1 MPQPTI
7 VKDRMGSKNRMLV
20 PKSSG
25 TAESS
30 ETPHFTFQ
38 VGSLEYR
45 FALVQQVI
53 PVGANDRHQ
62 RMAGEDYPCQDANY
76 RHSAA
81 WLGSPALFA
90 VVLNGRNAVPLGRD
104 FILCVKVR
112 FDNIAFFN
120 FEHDYRL
127 RLTCRLIVTAHRNVN
142 TPSKPISV

>member
-53 PVGANDRHQ
+53 PVGANDQNQPVCGADLFSESTAH
-62 RMAGEDYPCQDANY
+62 AN
-76 RHSAA
+76 SAA
-81 WLGSPALFA
+81 FY
-90 VVLNGRNAVPLGRD
+90 
-104 FILCVKVR
+104 C
-112 FDNIAFFN
+112 
-120 FEHDYRL
+120 
-127 RLTCRLIVTAHRNVN
+127 
-142 TPSKPISV
+142 

>member
-53 PVGANDRHQ
+53 PVGANDCVNLA
-62 RMAGEDYPCQDANY
+62 AG
-76 RHSAA
+76 
-81 WLGSPALFA
+81 
-90 VVLNGRNAVPLGRD
+90 
-104 FILCVKVR
+104 
-112 FDNIAFFN
+112 
-120 FEHDYRL
+120 
-127 RLTCRLIVTAHRNVN
+127 VTHPFQNPNHRR
-142 TPSKPISV
+142 SG